1 MAKAYLIK
9 KDRTIDSQRE
19 GNARGGKEEFS
30 KAKKAG
36 TMFEVQNIPIEE
48 GV

>member
-1 MAKAYLIK
+1 MAKTHLIRT
-9 KDRTIDSQRE
+9 DRTIASQKD

-36 TMFEVQNIPIEE
+36 TMFEV
-48 GV
+48 